1 MVKNLEKKF
10 KLYCTSEN
18 FEVNQNQIK
27 VINKLQ
33 EFFKKN
39 LTFNFFDFFFK
50 KKN

>member
-10 KLYCTSEN
+10 KLYCESEN

-33 EFFKKN
+33 EFFNQN
-39 LTFNFFDFFFK
+39 LTFNLFDFFLK